1 MQKPKIEKEGNFF
14 DNFEKYMNDHDE
26 WRRTTILGRLDKLW
40 WSIKNAVTRAYW
52 FVRYETTDRY
62 HFVDIRGPDYRRGYL
77 DYNEVFIRAAFR
89 CLEMME
95 EEDWGWKNVTEDD
108 LQDENDPDDPWAA
121 QANVGMR
128 AQIALYKEFKD
139 LLKWW
144 REVRP
149 TLHKR
154 REGEGYLEAE
164 ARAEKE
170 EKSKLMRLVELRM
183 HMWA

>member
-1 MQKPKIEKEGNFF
+1 MKRPKIEKEGTFF

-40 WSIKNAVTRAYW
+40 WSIKNGVRNAYW

-62 HFVDIRGPDYRRGYL
+62 HMLDLRGPDYRRGYR
-77 DYNEVFIRAAFR
+77 DYHELFIRAAFR
-89 CLEMME
+89 CLELME
-95 EEDWGWKNVTEDD
+95 EEEWGWKDVTEADLEPETEDD
-108 LQDENDPDDPWAA
+108 PGAA
-121 QANVGMR
+121 LANEVIR

-149 TLHKR
+149 NLHER

-170 EKSKLMRLVELRM
+170 ENEKLKRLVELRM
-183 HMWA
+183 YMWA